1 MEQKHREVT
10 TFNTVGPLFPLHT
23 HTHTHTYIHVHISD
37 FSPKNEDRESA
48 TSVPQT
54 GVLFQLIVD
63 YGTAKKNIFCPTVGV
78 WTFFTLYLRFHF
90 YFGRDFFYFYVGFQP
105 IVHQPQA
112 PPFSPS
118 FLPFFLTTKE
128 REK

>member
-1 MEQKHREVT
+1 M
-10 TFNTVGPLFPLHT
+10 
-23 HTHTHTYIHVHISD
+23 
-37 FSPKNEDRESA
+37 
-48 TSVPQT
+48 PQT

-112 PPFSPS
+112 PPFVSLVS
-118 FLPFFLTTKE
+118 SLLSYYKGKGE
-128 REK
+128 IIQRKKNQEIHHAKMLII